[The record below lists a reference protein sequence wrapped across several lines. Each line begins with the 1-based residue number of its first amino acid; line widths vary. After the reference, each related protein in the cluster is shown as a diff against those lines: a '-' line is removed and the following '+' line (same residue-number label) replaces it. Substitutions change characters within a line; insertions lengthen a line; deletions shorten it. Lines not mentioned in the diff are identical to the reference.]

1 MEKTMT
7 DPVCGMKVSNENIC
21 TDFEGKHYCFCS
33 EGCFQKFQKSPER
46 YARKAG

>member
-7 DPVCGMKVSNENIC
+7 DPVCGMKVTHEDIC
-21 TDFEGKHYCFCS
+21 TTYEEKHYCFCS
-33 EGCFQKFQKSPER
+33 QGCFQKFQKSPEQ